1 MATSDTTNCGLSDS
15 TLQDVGL
22 PETPRGMTI
31 SELSTLSTLP
41 LSTIKFY
48 IREGLIPRPRKAR
61 GTKAYYDSRHLQ
73 RLRLIKK
80 IQGEGEVRL
89 AKIKEIVRLL
99 DEGERAEGRHNGSGA
114 EGLKSEI
121 VTSAIG
127 VFREKGYE
135 EATIGDLVAAARV
148 GRSTFYKHFNNKRE
162 LFVEC
167 IKHIIFSEAA
177 ERRPDLTDELKDEKD
192 IIAAFERH
200 AKAYFNAYPAW
211 VDMLKQLRAA
221 AINHPDEF
229 ADSLDEVV
237 HLKIDLLSRSIEKGI
252 QRGLFRKI
260 NATLM
265 TVMLLGLQDY
275 HGYLEKALNEKTLE
289 ELYDDVK
296 DIILHGILRR

>member
-1 MATSDTTNCGLSDS
+1 MATSDTTDYGLSDS
-15 TLQDVGL
+15 TVQDVGA
-22 PETPRGMTI
+22 PDTPRGMTL

-48 IREGLIPRPRKAR
+48 IREGLIPRPRKTR

-80 IQGEGEVRL
+80 IQGDGGVRL
-89 AKIKEIVRLL
+89 AKIKEIVHLI
-99 DEGERAEGRHNGSGA
+99 DEGERAEGRQNGPGA
-114 EGLKSEI
+114 EVLKNEI

-127 VFREKGYE
+127 VFRDKGYE

-148 GRSTFYKHFNNKRE
+148 GRSTFYKHFNNKKE
-162 LFVEC
+162 LFIEC
-167 IKHIIFSEAA
+167 IKHILFSETA
-177 ERRPDLTDELKDEKD
+177 ERRPELSDEIQDEKD
-192 IIAAFERH
+192 IITAFDRH
-200 AKAYFNAYPAW
+200 ARAYLNAYPVW
-211 VDMLKQLRAA
+211 LDMVKQLRAA

-237 HLKIDLLSRSIEKGI
+237 HLKIDLLTRSIEKGI

-265 TVMLLGLQDY
+265 AVMLFGLQDY
-275 HGYLEKALNEKTLE
+275 HGYLEKALQDRTME
-289 ELYDDVK
+289 ELHDDAK
-296 DIILHGILRR
+296 DIILYGILRR

>member
-1 MATSDTTNCGLSDS
+1 M
-15 TLQDVGL
+15 

-48 IREGLIPRPRKAR
+48 IRERLIPRPRKTR
-61 GTKAYYDSRHLQ
+61 GTRAYYDSRHLQ

-80 IQGEGEVRL
+80 IQSESKVPL
-89 AKIKEIVRLL
+89 SKIKEIVHLI
-99 DEGERAEGRHNGSGA
+99 DEGERAEEQRNGSDA
-114 EGLKSEI
+114 EALKSEI

-135 EATIGDLVAAARV
+135 EATIADLVAAARV
-148 GRSTFYKHFNNKRE
+148 GRSTFYKHFNNKKE
-162 LFVEC
+162 LFIEC
-167 IKHIIFSEAA
+167 IKHIIFTEAA
-177 ERRPDLTDELKDEKD
+177 ERRPDLADEITDEKD
-192 IIAAFERH
+192 TIAAFERH
-200 AKAYFNAYPAW
+200 AKAYYNAYPAW
-211 VDMLKQLRAA
+211 LDMVKQLRAA

-229 ADSLDEVV
+229 ADSLDDVV
-237 HLKIDLLSRSIEKGI
+237 HLKIDLLKRSIEKGI

-275 HGYLEKALNEKTLE
+275 HGYLEKALKEKTLE
-289 ELYDDVK
+289 ELYDDAK
-296 DIILHGILRR
+296 DIILYGILRR

>member
-1 MATSDTTNCGLSDS
+1 MATSDTSNCGLSDS
-15 TLQDVGL
+15 TVWDVGM

-48 IREGLIPRPRKAR
+48 IRERLIPRPRKTR
-61 GTKAYYDSRHLQ
+61 GTRAYYDSRHLQ

-80 IQGEGEVRL
+80 IQSESKVPL
-89 AKIKEIVRLL
+89 SKIKEIVHLI
-99 DEGERAEGRHNGSGA
+99 DEGERAEEQRNGSDA
-114 EGLKSEI
+114 EALKSEI

-135 EATIGDLVAAARV
+135 EATIADLVAAARV
-148 GRSTFYKHFNNKRE
+148 GRSTFYKHFNNKKE
-162 LFVEC
+162 LFIEC
-167 IKHIIFSEAA
+167 IKHIIFTEAA
-177 ERRPDLTDELKDEKD
+177 ERRPDLADEITDEKD
-192 IIAAFERH
+192 TIAAFERH
-200 AKAYFNAYPAW
+200 AKAYYNAYPAW
-211 VDMLKQLRAA
+211 LDMVKQLRAA

-229 ADSLDEVV
+229 ADSLDDVV
-237 HLKIDLLSRSIEKGI
+237 HLKIDLLKRSIEKGI

-275 HGYLEKALNEKTLE
+275 HGYLEKALKEKTLE
-289 ELYDDVK
+289 ELYDDAK
-296 DIILHGILRR
+296 DIILYGILRR